1 MCLNKQIVYFCGL
14 KNQIYFKKMEQSI
27 SIKDQFAN
35 PAPLGLISFGLTTVL
50 LNFHNAGLYGLDAVV
65 IGMGIFI
72 GGLAQIIAGIL
83 EFKKNNTFGM
93 TAFVAYGFFWISLCT
108 IWLLPTMFSNSN
120 FQSSAISLGYY
131 LAMWGVFSVFMFIG
145 TLKLNRMLQL
155 TFGTLVALFFLL
167 AAAKFT
173 GSHIIERIAGID
185 GIICGSLAIY
195 GAMAQV
201 INEVY
206 GKVILPIGPVK

>member
-1 MCLNKQIVYFCGL
+1 
-14 KNQIYFKKMEQSI
+14 MEQTI
-27 SIKDQFAN
+27 SIKDKNAN
-35 PAPLGLISFGLTTVL
+35 PAPLGLLGFGLTTVL
-50 LNFHNAGLYGLDAVV
+50 LNFHNAGLYGLDAMI
-65 IGMGIFI
+65 IGMGIFV

-108 IWLLPTMFSNSN
+108 IWLLPNMFSDNSFKPN
-120 FQSSAISLGYY
+120 ATSIGYY
-131 LAMWGVFSVFMFIG
+131 LLMWGIFSTFMFIG
-145 TLKLNRMLQL
+145 TLRLNRMLQL
-155 TFGTLVALFFLL
+155 AFGTLVVLFFLL

-185 GIICGSLAIY
+185 GIICGSIAIY

-201 INEVY
+201 LNEVY
-206 GKVILPIGPVK
+206 GKVILPIDSAK

>member
-1 MCLNKQIVYFCGL
+1 
-14 KNQIYFKKMEQSI
+14 MEQSI

-145 TLKLNRMLQL
+145 TLKLNRILQL

>member
-1 MCLNKQIVYFCGL
+1 
-14 KNQIYFKKMEQSI
+14 MEQTI
-27 SIKDQFAN
+27 SIKDQYAN
-35 PAPLGLISFGLTTVL
+35 PAPLGLLSFGLTTVL

-108 IWLLPTMFSNSN
+108 IWLLPTMFSDSS

-155 TFGTLVALFFLL
+155 TFGTLVILFFLL

-173 GSHIIERIAGID
+173 GSHIIERMAGID
-185 GIICGSLAIY
+185 GIICGSIAIY

>member
-1 MCLNKQIVYFCGL
+1 
-14 KNQIYFKKMEQSI
+14 MEQSI

>member
-1 MCLNKQIVYFCGL
+1 
-14 KNQIYFKKMEQSI
+14 MEQSI

-35 PAPLGLISFGLTTVL
+35 PAPLGLLSFGLTTVL
-50 LNFHNAGLYGLDAVV
+50 LNLHNAGLYGLDAMI

-72 GGLAQIIAGIL
+72 GGLAQIIAGVL

-108 IWLLPTMFSNSN
+108 IWLLPNMFSDSK
-120 FQSSAISLGYY
+120 FSSTAISVGYY
-131 LAMWGVFSVFMFIG
+131 LVLWGIFSSFMFVG

-155 TFGTLVALFFLL
+155 AFGTLVALFFLL

-173 GSHIIERIAGID
+173 DSHIIERIAGID
-185 GIICGSLAIY
+185 GIICGSIAIY